1 MRRWLACSIPLVL
14 MAACAHKETRAEPV
28 EAAAVSSPLPVEAPV
43 ARAER
48 VQRSCSSDAE
58 CGSRQL
64 CIQSHCTDITSSMA
78 ECRDVQVHFA
88 FDRADLNALE
98 LPLLQRASRCLM
110 SDTGEH
116 VVIEGD
122 ADERGTVEYNLAL
135 GDRRA
140 NAVQN
145 YLRNLGVSSEQLK
158 TMSYGKEKP
167 LCTEHTENCWAQN
180 RRAAV
185 EARP

>member
-1 MRRWLACSIPLVL
+1 MRRWLACSIPLFL
-14 MAACAHKETRAEPV
+14 MAACAHNETRAEP
-28 EAAAVSSPLPVEAPV
+28 AQTAAVSSPPAVQVPV
-43 ARAER
+43 AREEH
-48 VQRSCSSDAE
+48 VQRNCSRDTE

-64 CIQSHCTDITSSMA
+64 CIQSRCTDITDSML

-88 FDRADLNALE
+88 FDRADLDAHE

-116 VVIEGD
+116 VVIEGN
-122 ADERGTVEYNLAL
+122 ADERGTVEYNLSL

-140 NAVQN
+140 SAVQN
-145 YLRNLGVSSEQLK
+145 YLRHLGVSSEQLK
-158 TMSYGKEKP
+158 TVSYGKEKP

-185 EARP
+185 EASP